1 MKEAGGNVDRVNQL
15 MQVVPENFTVLC
27 GDDGLTVPFMAC
39 GASGLVS
46 VTSNLLPG
54 IMNSIV
60 KAGLNQDMGEML
72 SLQKTFYPLMKGLM
86 TLDSNPVPIKAALAM
101 RGDIQPGIRLP
112 LVPPVGPQH
121 AHGARVDRMAV
132 LLVAHAAGQDAHAV
146 LPYPTRLEFGAL
158 REVPFM

>member
-1 MKEAGGNVDRVNQL
+1 VKEAGGNVDRVNQL

-46 VTSNLLPG
+46 VTSNLVPG

-101 RGDIQPGIRLP
+101 KGDIQPGVRLP
-112 LVPPVGPQH
+112 LVPLPEEKEAQLS
-121 AHGARVDRMAV
+121 A
-132 LLVAHAAGQDAHAV
+132 LLRRFNI
-146 LPYPTRLEFGAL
+146 L
-158 REVPFM
+158 